1 MKLSIKDMCYI
12 AVSTALICV
21 VSQISVPMPAGVPMT
36 LQTLIIPL
44 VAAIIG
50 TKRGTIS
57 TVLYVLL
64 GAVGVPVFAGMTGGF
79 EIVAGMTGGFI
90 VSFPILALCAGLGY
104 TLAGKSGKKGAPFY
118 TVFVLGL
125 VVGAAINYV
134 FGTVWFSAFTGN
146 SFGYSFAVCVAPFI
160 VTSIIKIALV
170 AIISPVIRGAMVKSG
185 VLEVS
190 TR

>member
-21 VSQISVPMPAGVPMT
+21 VSQISIPMPAGVPMT

-104 TLAGKSGKKGAPFY
+104 TFAGKSEKKGAPFY

-134 FGTVWFSAFTGN
+134 FGTIWFSIFTGN
-146 SFGYSFAVCVAPFI
+146 SFGYSFAVCVTPFI

-170 AIISPVIRGAMVKSG
+170 AIITPVIRGAMVISG
-185 VLEVS
+185 VLELS